1 MPRIPVLA
9 KGRKT
14 SDKNPALGSE
24 SSALARPLPIFY
36 MSDYSVLGLRV
47 DRLDEAVRV
56 IEKAG
61 FSVVNDVGDL
71 EVVIDHVSRLEEIV
85 QLLKQNGIECEV
97 ADVVSCVYQG

>member
-1 MPRIPVLA
+1 MPRIPILT
-9 KGRKT
+9 KDRKT
-14 SDKNPALGSE
+14 SGKNLAPGSE

-61 FSVVNDVGDL
+61 FSFVNDAGDL

-85 QLLKQNGIECEV
+85 HLLKQNGIECDL